1 MATSKISGDKA
12 FSLYSSGLSVT
23 VPVSNYLVAIVK
35 GQYNQS
41 ALFLVASSGGV
52 VKVGG
57 SEANNLT
64 AAIDGNTMTLTTS
77 NANYA
82 RWIFV
87 RE

>member
-1 MATSKISGDKA
+1 MATSTISRDKV

-23 VPVSNYLVAIVK
+23 VPVNNYLVAIVK

-41 ALFLVASSGGV
+41 ALFLVASNGNV

-57 SEANNLT
+57 NEANNLT
-64 AAIDGNTMTLTTS
+64 AAIDGNMMTLTTS
-77 NANYA
+77 NATYA

>member
-1 MATSKISGDKA
+1 MATSVIPVNKV

-41 ALFLVASSGGV
+41 ALFLVASTGSV

-57 SEANNLT
+57 SETNNLT
-64 AAIDGNTMTLTTS
+64 ATIDGNTMTLTTS
-77 NANYA
+77 VANYA

>member
-1 MATSKISGDKA
+1 M
-12 FSLYSSGLSVT
+12 T

-41 ALFLVASSGGV
+41 ALFLVASNGNV

-77 NANYA
+77 VANYA